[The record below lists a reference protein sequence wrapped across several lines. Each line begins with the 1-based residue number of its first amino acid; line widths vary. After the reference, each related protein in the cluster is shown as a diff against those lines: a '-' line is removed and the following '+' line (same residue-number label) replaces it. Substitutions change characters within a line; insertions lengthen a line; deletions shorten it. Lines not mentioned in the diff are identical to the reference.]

1 MLTSEDRMN
10 TPPTSRNASPEIEHD
25 VLERAANVIK
35 CLGHPLRLRLLEG
48 LENGEMT
55 VSDLQEYSGAT
66 QAAVSQQ
73 LATLKS
79 RRVVD
84 SRRDGAH
91 VYYRITE
98 PKVGHIL
105 RSIRICDTEPR
116 ASHGNRT

>member
-1 MLTSEDRMN
+1 MN
-10 TPPTSRNASPEIEHD
+10 APASSREMAPKIEHD
-25 VLERAANVIK
+25 VLERAAVVIK

-48 LENGEMT
+48 LEQQREMT
-55 VSDLQEYSGAT
+55 VSELQGYSSAT

-84 SRRDGAH
+84 SRRDGTF

-98 PKVGHIL
+98 PMVEHIL
-105 RSIRICDTEPR
+105 GCIRTCDSSQST
-116 ASHGNRT
+116 SHRNRT

>member
-1 MLTSEDRMN
+1 MHA
-10 TPPTSRNASPEIEHD
+10 PTSARDTSPEIEHD
-25 VLERAANVIK
+25 VLERAANIIK

-84 SRRDGAH
+84 SRRDGAYVH
-91 VYYRITE
+91 YRIIE
-98 PKVGHIL
+98 PKVEHIL
-105 RSIRICDTEPR
+105 GCIRTCDTTPR
-116 ASHGNRT
+116 PSHGNRT